1 MEEIDNVFYDYL
13 EELCVLGQD
22 LLECCENVLGLREGR
37 LLDNYEAAGSIVD
50 ALFYDKTPPGKWGT
64 NAHYDNCMMT
74 ILRQDMVGG
83 LELQH
88 KGLWYPVKPMKDCFV
103 VNFGKMME
111 HFTYG
116 VIKGTALFE
125 SCLLIFSHLSSSKKQ
140 QGSNA
145 SQLADV
151 SWTKS

>member
-1 MEEIDNVFYDYL
+1 LEEIDNVFYDYL

-50 ALFYDKTPPGKWGT
+50 ALFYDKTPPGQWGT

-88 KGLWYPVKPMKDCFV
+88 RGLWYPVKPMKDCFV

-116 VIKGTALFE
+116 VIKGTQNNLKLF
-125 SCLLIFSHLSSSKKQ
+125 
-140 QGSNA
+140 
-145 SQLADV
+145 
-151 SWTKS
+151 

>member
-13 EELCVLGQD
+13 EELCILGQD

-116 VIKGTALFE
+116 VIKGTRFVNQERVYPL
-125 SCLLIFSHLSSSKKQ
+125 
-140 QGSNA
+140 
-145 SQLADV
+145 
-151 SWTKS
+151 